1 MEIIRTDSSN
11 QDFIALVKSLD
22 KYLSVTD
29 GDEHA
34 FYDQYNKLHNI
45 KYVVLAYQNNEAVGC
60 GAIKA
65 FDDQSYEVKR
75 MYTDPEHRGQGL
87 AGHILNE
94 LESWASQ
101 LGAIRCILETG
112 VRQKSAV
119 RLYKKCHYTTIDNY
133 GQYAGMENSICFEKS
148 LSK

>member
-34 FYDQYNKLHNI
+34 FYDQYNKLDNI

-65 FDDQSYEVKR
+65 FDDQS
-75 MYTDPEHRGQGL
+75 
-87 AGHILNE
+87 ILNE